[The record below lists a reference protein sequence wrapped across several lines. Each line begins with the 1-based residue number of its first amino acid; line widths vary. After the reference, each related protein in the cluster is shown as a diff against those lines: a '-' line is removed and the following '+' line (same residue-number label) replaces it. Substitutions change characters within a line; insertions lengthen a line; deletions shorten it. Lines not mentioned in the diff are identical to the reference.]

1 MFERMQFPIWLIFI
15 IFPFSKWRILFH
27 HMKYPPN
34 QRYRYV
40 HFSFS
45 PIWFCVNFHCFLV
58 FQDGGSYGVIWN
70 TPPSPHPE
78 SSHAFLQQFNF
89 YHFVVFKDSE
99 PYNVL
104 WITPPPSNQRSGYVY
119 LFFLPIDFASI
130 FIVFSFSRMADI
142 RRHMKYPWLE
152 STLSTFWPLK
162 YTPTPLSVFLIWF
175 DVIRMPCKADSH
187 APHVWLAWLARLTR
201 LPRMPRMVGSHAS
214 HASLARTLYKLVQ
227 FHQRGTKV
235 PSTYCF
241 TNRQHPLVIS

>member
-1 MFERMQFPIWLIFI
+1 MNY
-15 IFPFSKWRILFH
+15 PF
-27 HMKYPPN
+27 
-34 QRYRYV
+34 
-40 HFSFS
+40 
-45 PIWFCVNFHCFLV
+45 
-58 FQDGGSYGVIWN
+58 
-70 TPPSPHPE
+70 
-78 SSHAFLQQFNF
+78 
-89 YHFVVFKDSE
+89 
-99 PYNVL
+99 
-104 WITPPPSNQRSGYVY
+104 PSNQRSGYVY

-175 DVIRMPCKADSH
+175 DVIRMPRKADSH